1 MDKKTIRRFKEIVG
15 ADNMDTTEEGRI
27 VHAYDATRIHHKPDV
42 ILYPKKAKQ
51 VSEILSLCNEK
62 NLPVYPRGAGSG
74 FAGGSVPV
82 QGGVALVMNR
92 MNRILGI
99 YPDDLYA
106 EVEPGVVNG
115 AFQKKVEELGLFYPP
130 DPGSMA
136 FCTLGGNV
144 ATGAGGLRSLKYGV
158 TRDYV
163 LGLEAVLPNGE
174 IIQAGVKTLKGVVGY
189 DLTRLIIGSEGT
201 LAVVTKIRLKLIP
214 LPESARTALAIFP
227 THRDAGVTV
236 SRIIASRILPCTL
249 EFMDGNCI
257 RAVEQM
263 FQLGLPTHAGAYLL
277 IEVDGAPE
285 ETEREILKVREV
297 CLHHNAEE
305 VRMAEDE
312 ESRQNLWKARRSI
325 SQAIHSPGLTKI
337 NEDIAV
343 PRSRIP
349 EMLDYLQ
356 HLSEKT
362 KLRILSFGHAGDG
375 NLHVNILAE
384 EENLTIAKNAVE
396 EIFKGVLELG
406 GTISAEHGV
415 GITKS
420 PYIQMEVQAPALSAM
435 KRIKEALD
443 PKGILNP
450 GKIFP

>member
-1 MDKKTIRRFKEIVG
+1 
-15 ADNMDTTEEGRI
+15 
-27 VHAYDATRIHHKPDV
+27 
-42 ILYPKKAKQ
+42 
-51 VSEILSLCNEK
+51 
-62 NLPVYPRGAGSG
+62 
-74 FAGGSVPV
+74 
-82 QGGVALVMNR
+82 
-92 MNRILGI
+92 
-99 YPDDLYA
+99 
-106 EVEPGVVNG
+106 
-115 AFQKKVEELGLFYPP
+115 
-130 DPGSMA
+130 
-136 FCTLGGNV
+136 
-144 ATGAGGLRSLKYGV
+144 
-158 TRDYV
+158 
-163 LGLEAVLPNGE
+163 
-174 IIQAGVKTLKGVVGY
+174 
-189 DLTRLIIGSEGT
+189 
-201 LAVVTKIRLKLIP
+201 
-214 LPESARTALAIFP
+214 
-227 THRDAGVTV
+227 
-236 SRIIASRILPCTL
+236 
-249 EFMDGNCI
+249 
-257 RAVEQM
+257 
-263 FQLGLPTHAGAYLL
+263 
-277 IEVDGAPE
+277 
-285 ETEREILKVREV
+285 
-297 CLHHNAEE
+297 
-305 VRMAEDE
+305 MAEDE

-396 EIFKGVLELG
+396 KIFKGVLELG